1 MAVRLIVASKSPW
14 CRSPPA
20 EELPVRGNSWG
31 KRDSGQWIE
40 GSGFVRRL
48 ITDDIEG
55 ARHQRFVLDIP
66 GGQTLL
72 IAHNIDI
79 APRLPVGLG
88 DKVRFRG
95 LYEYNALGGL
105 VHWTHHD
112 PHGTE
117 EGGWVRFRDR
127 EYA

>member
-1 MAVRLIVASKSPW
+1 MA
-14 CRSPPA
+14 
-20 EELPVRGNSWG
+20 WG
-31 KRDSGQWIE
+31 KQDTGCWIE

-48 ITDDIEG
+48 IADDNKGEQ
-55 ARHQRFVLDIP
+55 HQRFVVEVP

-79 APRLPVGLG
+79 AKRVPVGMG

-95 LYEYNALGGL
+95 LYEHNPLGGIL
-105 VHWTHHD
+105 HWTHHD

-117 EGGWVRFRDR
+117 DGGWVRFRER
-127 EYA
+127 EYS